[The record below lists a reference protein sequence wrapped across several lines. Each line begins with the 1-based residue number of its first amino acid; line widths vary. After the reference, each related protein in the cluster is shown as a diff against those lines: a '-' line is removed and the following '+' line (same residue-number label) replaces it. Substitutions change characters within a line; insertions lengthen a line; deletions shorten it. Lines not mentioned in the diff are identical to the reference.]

1 MADAPLAVSKYQIGW
16 YHSSVFFEPLS
27 AHERHNIGLILM
39 QLEAVAF
46 CNFQRPFAR
55 FLSGRKFADKA
66 VDAFAGCIVL

>member
-1 MADAPLAVSKYQIGW
+1 
-16 YHSSVFFEPLS
+16 
-27 AHERHNIGLILM
+27 M

-66 VDAFAGCIVL
+66 VDAFAGRIVLRLVEDVERTIFTIILFQVIAMYTP

>member
-1 MADAPLAVSKYQIGW
+1 M
-16 YHSSVFFEPLS
+16 
-27 AHERHNIGLILM
+27 GLILM

-66 VDAFAGCIVL
+66 VDAFAGRIVLRLVEDVERTIFTIIFFQVIAMYTP

>member
-1 MADAPLAVSKYQIGW
+1 M
-16 YHSSVFFEPLS
+16 
-27 AHERHNIGLILM
+27 GLILM

-66 VDAFAGCIVL
+66 VDAFAGRIVLRLVEDVERTIFTIILFQVIAMYTP